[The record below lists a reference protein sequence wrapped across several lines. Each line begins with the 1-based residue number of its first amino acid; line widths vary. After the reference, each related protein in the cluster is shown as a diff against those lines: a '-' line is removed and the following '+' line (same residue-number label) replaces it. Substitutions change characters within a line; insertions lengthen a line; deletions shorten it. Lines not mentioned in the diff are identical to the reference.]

1 MNDNSKTRDKD
12 VASSAT
18 IQHMNVATGLSYDAL
33 VSAFEQELGHL
44 DPTINKRLIEQKA
57 AWSDVEETI
66 NKIGGKHGLMIIFR
80 ADQGKITSLSGQEKR
95 CSLYLVGNPVIANK
109 IISIEPGASFYV
121 PFRVAL
127 YEAGGPE
134 GAIISYDRPSSFLA
148 TFGRPE
154 LVEIGLSLDRK
165 IDGVAA
171 ALRSRS

>member
-57 AWSDVEETI
+57 AWSEVEETI

-80 ADQGKITSLSGQEKR
+80 
-95 CSLYLVGNPVIANK
+95 
-109 IISIEPGASFYV
+109 
-121 PFRVAL
+121 
-127 YEAGGPE
+127 
-134 GAIISYDRPSSFLA
+134 
-148 TFGRPE
+148 
-154 LVEIGLSLDRK
+154 
-165 IDGVAA
+165 
-171 ALRSRS
+171 SRGCG

>member
-44 DPTINKRLIEQKA
+44 
-57 AWSDVEETI
+57 DVEETI

-109 IISIEPGASFYV
+109 IISIEPGASLYV

-148 TFGRPE
+148 TFGGPE